1 MKQPRELDPKSRHSR
16 QTLPRPQDRPTRLRR
31 QCEHRMSY
39 HLGILRSTV
48 ERVLT
53 RYRMPKLAHLDQT
66 TGLPVCKPISV
77 RYEK

>member
-1 MKQPRELDPKSRHSR
+1 
-16 QTLPRPQDRPTRLRR
+16 
-31 QCEHRMSY
+31 MSY